1 MLVVRRVTARDGVT
15 DMTSVEYL
23 TWSHPLFI
31 SFKVIT
37 LEGIGWHSVGSEW
50 RRMLRGVSHET
61 WYRTR
66 DEWKV

>member
-1 MLVVRRVTARDGVT
+1 MLVVRRLAARDGVT

-31 SFKVIT
+31 AFDYAS
-37 LEGIGWHSVGSEW
+37 LEGVGWNSVGSEW
-50 RRMLRGVSHET
+50 RRMLRGVSHEQ

-66 DEWKV
+66 DAWKV